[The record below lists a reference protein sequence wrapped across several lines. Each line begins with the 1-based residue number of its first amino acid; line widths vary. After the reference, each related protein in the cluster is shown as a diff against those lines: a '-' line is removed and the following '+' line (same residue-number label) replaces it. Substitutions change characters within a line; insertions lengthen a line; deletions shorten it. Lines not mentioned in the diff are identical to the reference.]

1 MSCGLGEE
9 ELFILYRL
17 YTSRCFKPSSGF
29 HSEKLKKAFKY
40 KFKKDGKKFSRSVKK
55 LLNERYMAAIKKKA
69 PKYYIDEA
77 GAKKALIMH
86 GYHITHGKQRPL

>member
-1 MSCGLGEE
+1 MSCGLSEE

-17 YTSRCFKPSSGF
+17 YTSRCFKASSGF

-40 KFKKDGKKFSRSVKK
+40 KFKKDGKRFSKSVKK
-55 LLNERYMAAIKKKA
+55 LLNEGYMAAIKKKSM
-69 PKYYIDEA
+69 KYYIAEA
-77 GAKKALIMH
+77 EAKRSLVMH